1 MAQSYRPQGATGRC
15 QHQSI
20 VEILFHTNQKNG
32 DTMKYYCNM
41 LVYLTAPIFFL
52 AGFLLGRNVNRPSE
66 GGGALPELDLDLN
79 ESREAQFGH
88 LKDVLQA
95 LHDCQGQEVDT
106 QRMDEMLA
114 LEDVSSAETKRSRR
128 SRIVSDLNAWGWA
141 EFKRPIL
148 VREKDEGDRRRTL
161 YKVAEFDLPAWMK

>member
-1 MAQSYRPQGATGRC
+1 
-15 QHQSI
+15 
-20 VEILFHTNQKNG
+20 
-32 DTMKYYCNM
+32 M
-41 LVYLTAPIFFL
+41 LIYITAPIFFL

-66 GGGALPELDLDLN
+66 GGVALPELDLELN
-79 ESREAQFGH
+79 ESRDAQFGH
-88 LKDVLQA
+88 LKHVLQL

-148 VREKDEGDRRRTL
+148 VREKDEEDRRRTL

>member
-1 MAQSYRPQGATGRC
+1 
-15 QHQSI
+15 
-20 VEILFHTNQKNG
+20 
-32 DTMKYYCNM
+32 
-41 LVYLTAPIFFL
+41 
-52 AGFLLGRNVNRPSE
+52 
-66 GGGALPELDLDLN
+66 
-79 ESREAQFGH
+79 
-88 LKDVLQA
+88 
-95 LHDCQGQEVDT
+95 
-106 QRMDEMLA
+106 MLA